1 MSCGKGGVGVLSEKG
16 ATVADAVR
24 QQSPLFH
31 LGGSLVL
38 EVEQPAYVGVL
49 DPAYAG
55 LCRTNHTLQNAF

>member
-1 MSCGKGGVGVLSEKG
+1 MLYGNSRRCFISEG
-16 ATVADAVR
+16 
-24 QQSPLFH
+24 L
-31 LGGSLVL
+31 LCLVL